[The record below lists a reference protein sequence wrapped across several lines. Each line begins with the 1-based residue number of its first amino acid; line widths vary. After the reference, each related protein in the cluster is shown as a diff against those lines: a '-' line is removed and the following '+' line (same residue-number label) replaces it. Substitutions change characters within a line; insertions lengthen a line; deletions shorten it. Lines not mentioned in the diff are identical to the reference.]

1 MWDTFFEQASRMRAA
16 GEPFALATVV
26 ACQRPTA
33 AYPGAKALITADGT
47 LTGWVGGSCA
57 QPTVIQEALKALADG
72 QARLLRI
79 SPELQSST
87 VPQEGVYDFVM
98 TCASQ
103 GALEIFVEPFLPRPA
118 LIIIG
123 ETPVAQTLARFGAL
137 VDFTV
142 CVCDPAATRER
153 FPDADTLYMDL
164 EAVRARVH
172 PQSYVVVA
180 TQGAYDEEALAAVID
195 TPACY
200 IGLVASGKR
209 AATIS
214 QYLRDKGVQAELLQR
229 VKCPAGLQLGAVT
242 PPEIACSIMGEI
254 LQLWRCNKVVDGVR
268 AAVPPAA
275 PRSDTT
281 AVRPDAAVVDPVCG
295 MTVQTA
301 GARYTSA
308 YDGKTFMFCGI
319 GCKERFDREPE
330 RYAVPSPQ
338 AEEAQAAGVKAR
350 SRQA

>member
-33 AYPGAKALITADGT
+33 AYPGAKALITANGI

-79 SPELQSST
+79 SPEPQPGT

-103 GALEIFVEPFLPRPA
+103 GALAIFVEPFLPRPD
-118 LIIIG
+118 LMIIG
-123 ETPVAQTLARFGAL
+123 ETPVAQALARFGAL
-137 VDFTV
+137 VDFAV
-142 CVCDPAATRER
+142 CVSDPAATREC
-153 FPDADTLYMDL
+153 FPDAVTLYTHL
-164 EAVRARVH
+164 EAVRAQVR
-172 PQSYVVVA
+172 QRSYVVVA

-209 AATIS
+209 AATIF
-214 QYLRDKGVQAELLQR
+214 QYLRDQGVQPELLQR
-229 VKCPAGLQLGAVT
+229 VKCPAGLPLGAVT
-242 PPEIACSIMGEI
+242 PPEIAYSIMGEI
-254 LQLWRCNKVVDGVR
+254 LQLRRSKPAADGVR
-268 AAVPPAA
+268 AAVPVADML
-275 PRSDTT
+275 SDAT
-281 AVRPDAAVVDPVCG
+281 AVRPDAASIDPVCG
-295 MTVQTA
+295 MTVQAA

-308 YDGKTFMFCGI
+308 YDGKIFKFCGI
-319 GCKERFDREPE
+319 GCKERFDHEPE
-330 RYAVPSPQ
+330 RYSVPSPS
-338 AEEAQAAGVKAR
+338 GR
-350 SRQA
+350 GLG

>member
-1 MWDTFFEQASRMRAA
+1 MWETFFEQASQWRAA

-33 AYPGAKALITADGT
+33 AYPGAKALIRADGT

-79 SPELQSST
+79 SPERQSST
-87 VPQEGVYDFVM
+87 VPREGVYDFVM

-103 GALEIFVEPFLPRPA
+103 GALEIFVEPFLPQPE
-118 LIIIG
+118 LVIIG
-123 ETPVAQTLARFGAL
+123 ETPVAQALARFGAL

-142 CVCDPAATRER
+142 CVCDPAATREG
-153 FPDADTLYMDL
+153 FPGADTLYMDL
-164 EAVRARVH
+164 EAVRTRVH

-209 AATIS
+209 AATIF
-214 QYLRDKGVQAELLQR
+214 QYLRDKGVQPELLQR
-229 VKCPAGLQLGAVT
+229 VKCPAGLQLGAVI
-242 PPEIACSIMGEI
+242 PPEIAFSIMGEI
-254 LQLWRCNKVVDGVR
+254 LQLRRSNKAVDGVR
-268 AAVPPAA
+268 AAVPPADT
-275 PRSDTT
+275 RSDMT
-281 AVRPDAAVVDPVCG
+281 AVRPDAAAVDPVCG
-295 MTVQTA
+295 MTVQAT

-308 YDGKTFMFCGI
+308 YDGKTFIFCGI

-330 RYAVPSPQ
+330 RYSVSSPLGRGS
-338 AEEAQAAGVKAR
+338 AGCWRKNTE
-350 SRQA
+350 

>member
-1 MWDTFFEQASRMRAA
+1 MWDTFFEQASRLRAA

-33 AYPGAKALITADGT
+33 AYPGAKALIRADGT

-72 QARLLRI
+72 KARLLRI
-79 SPELQSST
+79 SPEFQHSA

-118 LIIIG
+118 LLVIG
-123 ETPVAQTLARFGAL
+123 ETPVAQALARFGAL
-137 VDFTV
+137 LDFTV
-142 CVCDPAATRER
+142 CVSDPAATRER
-153 FPDADTLYMDL
+153 FPDADTLCADL
-164 EAVRARVH
+164 EAVRTRIS
-172 PQSYVVVA
+172 PRSYVVVA
-180 TQGAYDEEALAAVID
+180 TQGAYDEEALAAVVD

-200 IGLVASGKR
+200 IGLVASGRR
-209 AATIS
+209 AATIF
-214 QYLRDKGVQAELLQR
+214 QYLRDKGVQPELLQR

-242 PPEIACSIMGEI
+242 PPEIAFSIMGEI
-254 LQLWRCNKVVDGVR
+254 LQLWRSNLAK
-268 AAVPPAA
+268 AADAA
-275 PRSDTT
+275 GAAMPVADVLPDTT
-281 AVRPDAAVVDPVCG
+281 VVDPVCG
-295 MTVQTA
+295 MTVQVA

-308 YDGKTFMFCGI
+308 YDGKTFLFCGI

-330 RYAVPSPQ
+330 RYLVPSGATASAQ
-338 AEEAQAAGVKAR
+338 GEALPAGR
-350 SRQA
+350 GF